1 MANIMGILGGVGQG
15 ISAGVQDLE
24 RMDEAKNRKEEA
36 QFRKELQ
43 QRERERLAEEKRLGE
58 AVKGIKRSR
67 EGFTPEQ
74 AAANTQAGFTNLP
87 TRDDEG
93 RLVYGATETA
103 IPRSEAE
110 LLKEEA
116 ALYAASPDMRNR
128 TLGRQLQGEARTLE
142 TQDKIRSIQSNYS
155 DTLKAINADPNKWVQ
170 DNMAKFNSDEY
181 GGPGT
186 KGVMVAPMSTPKGT
200 VLNVMGPQGQQLQQ
214 IPVNKEALARVAR
227 SMYFD
232 ELAGV
237 NPDYAKL
244 AMDQERLGLEREGV
258 GIKRQGL
265 DLQRTDLDLKRDYQT
280 GMLGVYQE
288 KNRIDA
294 DEMKSR
300 SALWGAQRRQAESAM
315 NGFSSFLS
323 QDPDSGVIYG
333 VKKDG
338 TIGSLQ
344 GPMDKAGKPVPL
356 FPKTTGAKGTVAKV
370 MKDEDGN
377 TVAYNNDGVPIHNI
391 VGGGLVVPLGVTSSD
406 WNSMKKKAT
415 DSGIQISAGKD
426 KEGAPVIAYKGK
438 DGNYYS
444 TLEEARKAKAK

>member
-1 MANIMGILGGVGQG
+1 MGILGGLGQG
-15 ISAGVQDLE
+15 VSAGVQDLE
-24 RMDEAKNRKEEA
+24 RMEDAK
-36 QFRKELQ
+36 FRKEQQ
-43 QRERERLAEEKRLGE
+43 QREREKIAEEKRIAEQIKALQGE
-58 AVKGIKRSR
+58 TTPAEYDESMSAITKPSQKLSR
-67 EGFTPEQ
+67 AQMLARQ
-74 AAANTQAGFTNLP
+74 A
-87 TRDDEG
+87 EI
-93 RLVYGATETA
+93 Y
-103 IPRSEAE
+103 S
-110 LLKEEA
+110 
-116 ALYAASPDMRNR
+116 ASPDRQSQM
-128 TLGRQLQGEARTLE
+128 LGLQLNQASRAEESADRL
-142 TQDKIRSIQSNYS
+142 KSIQTSYA
-155 DTLKAINADPNKWVQ
+155 DTVKAINADPNKWVQ
-170 DNMAKFNSDEY
+170 ENLAKFNSDEY

-186 KGVMVAPMSTPKGT
+186 KGVYAAPMSTKNGT

-214 IPVNKEALARVAR
+214 IPVNKEALSRVAR

-232 ELAGV
+232 ELASV

-244 AMDQERLGLEREGV
+244 AMQQEDLGMKREGL
-258 GIKRQGL
+258 RLQGE
-265 DLQRTDLDLKRDYQT
+265 DLGLKRDYQT

-294 DEMKSR
+294 DELKAR
-300 SALWGAQRRQAESAM
+300 SALWGAQRKQAESAM

-344 GPMDKAGKPVPL
+344 GPMGKDGKPVPL

-391 VGGGLVVPLGVTSSD
+391 VGGGLIVPLGVTSSD